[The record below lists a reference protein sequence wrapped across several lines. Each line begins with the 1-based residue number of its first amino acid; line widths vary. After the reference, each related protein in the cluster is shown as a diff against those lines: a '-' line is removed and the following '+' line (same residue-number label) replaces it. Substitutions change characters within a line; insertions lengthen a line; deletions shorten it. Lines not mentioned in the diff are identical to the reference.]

1 MDNFCVDRPVTHQH
15 LPLRLAVWLTTLLA
29 VVSRG
34 AGPPPVVRSTD
45 RFALTEVTVIDATG
59 APPRPHQTVLVA
71 DGRIAAIY
79 EARTWTPPEPV
90 RVIRGRGRYLIPG
103 LWDMHVHL
111 SMGDPSLL
119 PVFLAHGVTAVR
131 DLGGDFPAVRTW
143 QQEIA
148 AGTRIGPR
156 IYTAGRILESPRFL
170 EILARL
176 ASALE
181 PPFRDRIN
189 AIRTERIPVG
199 DTEPVERAVRDLAQ
213 QGAACIKFR
222 MNTTPE
228 IFYAIVA
235 AANRVG
241 LPVAGHSPQGV
252 SLAEAAAAGQKSFEH
267 VLTGPEEAL
276 LPLAEVDRFAD
287 ALKRSQSY
295 LVPTLVT
302 FHTSRLLAPKLM
314 DERLNTLSQ
323 PRKPRGRSVPEPLVE
338 AWRLQRL
345 LDQFEPP
352 QDWAAV
358 YRGAVE
364 RLRHLHRAGVLFL
377 AGTDFGARFIYP
389 GSSLHEELERLVAEI
404 GLTPGEALQTATRNA
419 AQFFREE
426 QRLGTIEVG
435 KLADLVLLEANPLED
450 IRNTRRIAAV
460 IAAGVY
466 YDRAALQRLSARTA
480 QPTIESRVLP
490 SR

>member
-1 MDNFCVDRPVTHQH
+1 MTHRH
-15 LPLRLAVWLTTLLA
+15 IALRLVVWLTALL
-29 VVSRG
+29 VVVGRG
-34 AGPPPVVRSTD
+34 AGQHPAVRSTEL
-45 RFALTEVTVIDATG
+45 FALTEVTVIDGTG

-90 RVIRGRGRYLIPG
+90 RIIRGRGRYLIPG

-131 DLGGDFPAVRTW
+131 DLGGDFPAVRAW

-148 AGTRIGPR
+148 TGTRIGPR

-181 PPFRDRIN
+181 PPFRDQIN
-189 AIRTERIPVG
+189 AIRMERIPVG
-199 DTEPVERAVRDLAQ
+199 DAEQVERAVRDLAQ

-228 IFYAIVA
+228 IFHAIVA

-241 LPVAGHSPQGV
+241 LPLAGHSPQGV

-267 VLTGPEEAL
+267 VLTGPEEAS
-276 LPLAEVDRFAD
+276 LPLAEVDRLAE

-302 FHTSRLLAPKLM
+302 FHTSRLLAPKIM
-314 DERLNTLSQ
+314 DERLNTLRQ

-364 RLRHLHRAGVLFL
+364 RLRHLHRAGVQFL

-389 GSSLHEELERLVAEI
+389 GSSLHEELERLVVEI
-404 GLTPGEALQTATRNA
+404 GLTPSEALQTATRNA

-435 KLADLVLLEANPLED
+435 KLADLVLLEANPLND

-466 YDRAALQRLSARTA
+466 YDRAALERLSARTA
-480 QPTIESRVLP
+480 QPTIQPRLLP
-490 SR
+490 TR